1 MGEAKQRRDAIARGE
16 PDPGPSAPTPW
27 SPSRSPVLHTKPG
40 ENQEER
46 AKMWDGLRT
55 RQREL
60 RAQRDMAKN
69 PYTST
74 GRR

>member
-1 MGEAKQRRDAIARGE
+1 MGEARVRRDAVARGE

-27 SPSRSPVLHTKPG
+27 TPSRLVLYTKPG

-55 RQREL
+55 KQRE
-60 RAQRDMAKN
+60 RQAQRDASRN
-69 PYTST
+69 PFSSMG
-74 GRR
+74 GR